1 MIPEVVLKIPLLDQ
15 SKQWFY
21 SKLYSYAK
29 QIYSTENHWQ
39 KHKETSLTA
48 IKIVYLKHS
57 L

>member
-1 MIPEVVLKIPLLDQ
+1 MIPEVFLKIPLLDQ